1 VLAVTPSPKW
11 SHQRV
16 LGELHI
22 RIRGWLADHPELDV
36 LFSPADLS
44 LGEDEILQP
53 DLFVY
58 RTPSTGQETTWRDIT
73 SLVLVIEVSSPST
86 AHYDRHLKCKRYQRA
101 GVDEYWIVDPDA
113 RTVERWRPGDEVP
126 EVATDTLVW
135 RFGDR
140 GPAHVLKLDEIFE
153 KA

>member
-1 VLAVTPSPKW
+1 
-11 SHQRV
+11 
-16 LGELHI
+16 
-22 RIRGWLADHPELDV
+22 
-36 LFSPADLS
+36 
-44 LGEDEILQP
+44 
-53 DLFVY
+53 
-58 RTPSTGQETTWRDIT
+58 
-73 SLVLVIEVSSPST
+73 
-86 AHYDRHLKCKRYQRA
+86 
-101 GVDEYWIVDPDA
+101 VDPDA